1 VRRRGR
7 KLFLTG
13 ALLEIDAEHVE
24 RAARERQL
32 LPEDA
37 LPRLLE
43 EAVAGA
49 ERAGRT
55 AAKLSGQKLART
67 HAEIDREHP
76 ARLTAGAAF
85 LGDRE
90 RAGVGFDRWNE
101 ALEERATILRT
112 YLQGEEGIL
121 REWID
126 EGFQKEIEEGWTE
139 EKAEETRQ
147 LLDSIRAAS
156 AERERQLRRWWW
168 DWGQAWQAPWWTRTL
183 LAGSCAG
190 FGFIFGVAFVRL
202 EAWWSILLAV
212 VVGALVGV
220 ALAQHGIRVSRSS
233 AETPPHG

>member
-1 VRRRGR
+1 VRRRCR

-13 ALLEIDAEHVE
+13 ALLEIDPEHVE

-32 LPEDA
+32 APKDA

-43 EAVAGA
+43 EAAADA
-49 ERAGRT
+49 EHAGRT
-55 AAKLSGQKLART
+55 AAKASGQKLART

-76 ARLTAGAAF
+76 ARFTAGAAF

-90 RAGVGFDRWNE
+90 RAQIAFDRWNQ

-126 EGFQKEIEEGWTE
+126 ERFRNEIDEEWTE
-139 EKAEETRQ
+139 EKAEQTRQ
-147 LLDSIRAAS
+147 LLASIKAAS

-168 DWGQAWQAPWWTRTL
+168 DWGEAWQYPWWTRAL

-202 EAWWSILLAV
+202 EAWWSILLAA

-220 ALAQHGIRVSRSS
+220 ALARHGIRVSRSS
-233 AETPPHG
+233 AAAPPHD

>member
-1 VRRRGR
+1 M
-7 KLFLTG
+7 TG
-13 ALLEIDAEHVE
+13 ALLEIDAERVE

-32 LPEDA
+32 SPQDA

-43 EAVAGA
+43 EALADA
-49 ERAGRT
+49 ERAGRA
-55 AAKLSGQKLART
+55 AAKASGQKLART
-67 HAEIDREHP
+67 HAGIDREHP

-85 LGDRE
+85 LGDSE
-90 RAGVGFDRWNE
+90 RAQIAFDRWNE
-101 ALEERATILRT
+101 TLEERATVLRT
-112 YLQGEEGIL
+112 YVQGEDGIL

-126 EGFQKEIEEGWTE
+126 EGFRKEVEEGWTE

-147 LLDSIRAAS
+147 LIESIKSDS

-168 DWGQAWQAPWWTRTL
+168 DWGQAWQYPWWTRTL

-202 EAWWSILLAV
+202 EAWWSILLAM

-220 ALAQHGIRVSRSS
+220 VLAQHGIRVSRSS
-233 AETPPHG
+233 AATPPHG